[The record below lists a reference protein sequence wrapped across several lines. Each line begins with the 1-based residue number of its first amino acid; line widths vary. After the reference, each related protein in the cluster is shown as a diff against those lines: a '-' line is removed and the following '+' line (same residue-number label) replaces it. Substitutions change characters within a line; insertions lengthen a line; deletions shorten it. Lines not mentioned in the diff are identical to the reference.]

1 MRYFV
6 TIQVMN
12 QLNLLAISGSLRAA
26 SSNLALLTAATSLAP
41 ADVSIEIYGNMGALP
56 HFNPDDE
63 GENAPAI
70 VADLRA
76 RVIAADGL
84 LICTPEYVH
93 GLPGSFKN
101 LLDWLVSGGE
111 LWDKPVAIIS
121 VANRGAF
128 ANASLLEIL
137 KTLMAQVSERAS
149 VEVPMNSNRVD
160 VAALLADAEIAGLLR
175 ECVANLAREIGDL

>member
-1 MRYFV
+1 MSDSSLR
-6 TIQVMN
+6 
-12 QLNLLAISGSLRAA
+12 LLAICGSLRAN
-26 SSNLALLTAATSLAP
+26 SSNAALLQAATALAP
-41 ADVSIEIYGNMGALP
+41 ADVNIEIYENMGALP

-63 GENAPAI
+63 GDVAAT

-76 RVIAADGL
+76 RVRAADGL

-111 LWDKPVAIIS
+111 LWDKPVAVIS

-137 KTLMAQVSERAS
+137 KTLMARVSETAS
-149 VEVPMNSNRVD
+149 VEVPLGSNKVD
-160 VAALLADAEIAGLLR
+160 VAGLLTDAEISAALR
-175 ECVANLAREIGDL
+175 DSMMNLVSEISG